1 MTSSSNSV
9 LRMRLMRLG
18 RGCMAVSAVSA
29 AWWTLTQLGLVSPFI
44 LPSPMGVADAM
55 QRLSAGYLGST
66 LAAHLQASL
75 SVVLAGYVAAVSV
88 GVTLGVAMAWSKPLD
103 AIFGPLISLLRPI
116 PPPAWIPLSILWFGI
131 GLPAKAFVV
140 FVSAVTPCL
149 INAYVAVKQLPPEL
163 HSAARTLGA
172 SRRDLLLRVA
182 VPSGLPMIANGMRIA
197 LSTAWATVVAAEL
210 VVATAGF
217 GFVIMSGYRNFEADV
232 MAAGIVAIA
241 LTGFVM
247 DLLFQGVERHA
258 FDWCD
263 HR

>member
-1 MTSSSNSV
+1 
-9 LRMRLMRLG
+9 L
-18 RGCMAVSAVSA
+18 
-29 AWWTLTQLGLVSPFI
+29 I
-44 LPSPMGVADAM
+44 
-55 QRLSAGYLGST
+55 
-66 LAAHLQASL
+66 
-75 SVVLAGYVAAVSV
+75 
-88 GVTLGVAMAWSKPLD
+88 GVTLGVAMAWLKPLD
-103 AIFGPLISLLRPI
+103 VVFGPLISLLRPI
-116 PPPAWIPLSILWFGI
+116 PPPAWIPLSILWLGI

-182 VPSGLPMIANGMRIA
+182 VPSGLPMIVSGMRIA
-197 LSTAWATVVAAEL
+197 LSTAWATIVAAEL

-232 MAAGIVAIA
+232 MGAGIVAIA

-247 DLLFQGVERHA
+247 DTVFQRVERHV
-258 FDWCD
+258 FYWCG
-263 HR
+263 HG

>member
-1 MTSSSNSV
+1 
-9 LRMRLMRLG
+9 LPAAAGAAL
-18 RGCMAVSAVSA
+18 A
-29 AWWTLTQLGLVSPFI
+29 AWWTSSQLGLVSPFI
-44 LPSPMGVADAM
+44 LPSPVAVIDAM

-75 SVVLAGYVAAVSV
+75 SVVLTGYLAAVSI
-88 GVTLGVAMAWSKPLD
+88 GVTLGVAMAWLKPLD

-116 PPPAWIPLSILWFGI
+116 PPPAWIPLSILWLGI

-149 INAYVAVKQLPPEL
+149 INAYVAIKQLPPEL
-163 HSAARTLGA
+163 HNAARTLGA
-172 SRRDLLLRVA
+172 SRRDLVLRVA
-182 VPSGLPMIANGMRIA
+182 VPSGLPMIVNGMRIA
-197 LSTAWATVVAAEL
+197 LSTAWATIVAAEL

-247 DLLFQGVERHA
+247 DLLFQRVERHV
-258 FDWCD
+258 FDWCE
-263 HR
+263 RG